1 MKSKMKTRIISFR
14 FLLLDSPSPVL
25 PYQKI
30 FTLSLSPSSVQG
42 KKEILG
48 YGNTGDGE
56 SRGRKR
62 KTYNSFKKSL

>member
-30 FTLSLSPSSVQG
+30 FTLSPSSVQG

-62 KTYNSFKKSL
+62 KTYNSFEKSL